1 MIYLTKRVHFCASHR
16 LHSPEFSDEENRRIY
31 GACNNPRGHGHN
43 YVLDVTLA
51 GTPDPRTGMIM
62 DLKEIGRVVRE
73 RIVDEVDHRH
83 LNHDVPWLAGVIPTV
98 ENLIR
103 EFWRAL
109 EAALPPGTLHELR
122 LWETET
128 SWAVYRGE

>member
-62 DLKEIGRVVRE
+62 DLKEIARVVGE
-73 RIVDEVDHRH
+73 RIVEEVDHRH

-103 EFWRAL
+103 EIWRRL
-109 EAALPPGTLHELR
+109 EATLPPGTLYELR
-122 LWETET
+122 LWETDT